1 MIRNWGIRSRVLLL
15 ALVPVVCLGFVL
27 GTYLTRVRVHDLH
40 ASEQALGDT
49 LATQLASASE
59 FGVFSNNV
67 RILRT
72 LAQAVSREPGVESIT
87 ITDRYDHILAQV
99 IHPTRQGR
107 GLINNATQRIGNE
120 TGLANTLTFTRPII
134 LQSIPVGG
142 LNELLKNDGK
152 TPVSLAGQFQVLGK
166 VTVKLSEA
174 HYAARQTQIIVNG
187 GIIMLSCLALSILL
201 ALVIGGSVAV
211 PITRVIEMV
220 SRFSS
225 GDHATRVPERSGG
238 EIGQLESGINLMAAN
253 AERSQQELKIQVN
266 QATAE
271 LRETMD
277 EMEVKNVELD
287 LARKRALQAS
297 RAKSEFLSNMS
308 HEIRT
313 PMNAIVGFAGL
324 LAKTRLNKDQRDY
337 LDTVQHSATIL
348 LALID
353 DVLGLQSL
361 EAGKPIQPVAFNLRE
376 LLEQAITLLAPEA
389 YQKELELISYLPVD
403 LPVNYMGDAVKISR
417 VLINLLSNAVKFTE
431 QGHVKLSARAIKTSM
446 HAITLRI
453 SVQDTGI
460 GIQQEHIKELFKP
473 FTMLNTVTGQ
483 RYSGTGLGLAISRQ
497 LMDALGGTL
506 NVFSRPGEGSE
517 FRMELALD
525 LLPASP
531 RLLPAN
537 SHGRALLYE
546 SQPGM
551 TTAMQSRLEG
561 FGHTVVACNNF
572 SRLSTQLHSAT
583 KAGFDL
589 LILSLSYNE
598 VRDCSKFS
606 GLRRGGKT
614 PPMIVLIN
622 SLESSVQQ
630 RISKAVD
637 GVCLPKCVD
646 TPTLEEKIRRL
657 LPRYSSEQVTKP
669 RGLTIIPRPLIGR
682 NVLVVEDNRINRRL
696 ISLQLRELGAD
707 VMQAENGAAALA
719 CFADKRPDVILL
731 DMRLGRETGLE
742 VAKKLVQAAK
752 EYPVPILMLSATRE
766 EVSFEVSRS
775 LGIRRWL
782 LKPVDEQV
790 LEQALLAAVLAAPPN
805 TPAKSDSLEEL
816 KTALTRLRPEIL
828 AMLRQDLPKQQQAIL
843 GAWERNDIVALQE
856 GLHILHGTA
865 AVCRL
870 VQLKAYCNTMESML
884 IKQSRIEYIL
894 PFKMKLKEEITRVI
908 ALLETGNHETD
919 GSAQSSTYAG

>member
-15 ALVPVVCLGFVL
+15 ALVPLVCLGFVL

-59 FGVFSNNV
+59 YGVFSNNV
-67 RILRT
+67 RILQT
-72 LAQAVSREPGVESIT
+72 LAQTVSREPGVESIT
-87 ITDRYDHILAQV
+87 ITDRHGHILTQI
-99 IHPTRQGR
+99 IHPTPQGR
-107 GLINNATQRIGNE
+107 GLINNATQRIGTE
-120 TGLANTLTFTRPII
+120 TGLTSTLTFTRPVI
-134 LQSIPVGG
+134 LQSIPSGG
-142 LNELLKNDGK
+142 LNEFLNNSGK
-152 TPVSLAGQFQVLGK
+152 TKNSLAQQSQVLGK

-220 SRFSS
+220 SHFSS
-225 GDHATRVPERSGG
+225 GDHTARVPERSGG

-253 AERSQQELKIQVN
+253 AERSQQELIIQVN

-277 EMEVKNVELD
+277 EMEVKNIELD
-287 LARKRALQAS
+287 LARKRALQAT

-313 PMNAIVGFAGL
+313 PMNAIVGFTGL

-337 LDTVQHSATIL
+337 LDTVQNSAAIL

-361 EAGKPIQPVAFNLRE
+361 EAGKPIQPVAFNLRD

-389 YQKELELISYLPVD
+389 YQKELELIAYLPAD
-403 LPVNYMGDAVKISR
+403 LPVNYKGDAVKISR

-431 QGHVKLSARAIKTSM
+431 QGQVKLSVRAIKEST
-446 HAITLRI
+446 HAITLRV

-473 FTMLNTVTGQ
+473 FTTLNTATGQ

-525 LLPASP
+525 LLPLSP
-531 RLLPAN
+531 HLPPAN
-537 SHGRALLYE
+537 PHGRALLYE
-546 SQPGM
+546 SQSDM
-551 TTAMQSRLEG
+551 VTAMQSRLEG
-561 FGHTVVACNNF
+561 LGYTVVACNNF
-572 SRLSTQLHSAT
+572 SRLSTHLHSAT
-583 KAGFDL
+583 KAGFDV

-606 GLRRGGKT
+606 GLRRDGKT
-614 PPMIVLIN
+614 PPTIVLIN

-637 GVCLPKCVD
+637 GVCLSKCAD
-646 TPTLEEKIRRL
+646 TPTLEAKIRQL
-657 LPRYSSEQVTKP
+657 LPQHTSEQATKP
-669 RGLTIIPRPLIGR
+669 CPPIVMRPLIGR

-696 ISLQLRELGAD
+696 ITLQLRELGAD

-719 CFADKRPDVILL
+719 CFADNRPDVILL
-731 DMRLGRETGLE
+731 DMRLGRETGLD
-742 VAKKLVQAAK
+742 VAEKLVQAAK
-752 EYPVPILMLSATRE
+752 DNPVPILMLSATRE

-782 LKPVDEQV
+782 LKPVDEQT
-790 LEQALLAAVLAAPPN
+790 LKQALLEAVLTAPLD
-805 TPAKSDSLEEL
+805 TPPGKVDSLEEL
-816 KTALTRLRPEIL
+816 KTALTKLQPEIL
-828 AMLRQDLPKQQQAIL
+828 TMLRQDLPMQQQTIL
-843 GAWERNDIVALQE
+843 NAWERNDITALQKA
-856 GLHILHGTA
+856 LHILHGTA
-865 AVCRL
+865 AMCKL
-870 VQLKAYCNTMESML
+870 TQLKAYCSTMESML
-884 IKQSRIEYIL
+884 IKQLQIEYISS
-894 PFKMKLKEEITRVI
+894 FKIKLKEEITRVI
-908 ALLETGNHETD
+908 VALETGNHEPGRTAHNST
-919 GSAQSSTYAG
+919 SAG

>member
-1 MIRNWGIRSRVLLL
+1 MIRDWGIRSRVLLL

-27 GTYLTRVRVHDLH
+27 GTYLTRVRVYDLH

-59 FGVFSNNV
+59 YGVFSNNV
-67 RILRT
+67 RILQT
-72 LAQAVSREPGVESIT
+72 LAHAVSREPGVESIT
-87 ITDRYDHILAQV
+87 ITDHDGHVLAKV
-99 IHPTRQGR
+99 IHPTPQGH
-107 GLINNATQRIGNE
+107 GLINNVTQRIGTE
-120 TGLANTLTFTRPII
+120 TGLANTLTFTRPIT
-134 LQSIPVGG
+134 LQSVPSGG
-142 LNELLKNDGK
+142 LNEFLNNGGK
-152 TPVSLAGQFQVLGK
+152 THNSLAQQSQVLGK

-201 ALVIGGSVAV
+201 ALGIGGSVAV

-225 GDHATRVPERSGG
+225 GDHAARVPERSGG

-253 AERSQQELKIQVN
+253 AEHSQQELITQVN

-287 LARKRALQAS
+287 LARKRALQAT
-297 RAKSEFLSNMS
+297 RTKSEFLSNMS

-313 PMNAIVGFAGL
+313 PMNAIVGFTGL

-337 LDTVQHSATIL
+337 LDTVQHSAAIL

-389 YQKELELISYLPVD
+389 YQKELELIAYLPAD
-403 LPVNYMGDAVKISR
+403 LPVNYRGDAVKISR

-431 QGHVKLSARAIKTSM
+431 QGQVKLSVHAIKEST
-446 HAITLRI
+446 HAITLRV

-460 GIQQEHIKELFKP
+460 GIQKEHIKELFKP
-473 FTMLNTVTGQ
+473 FTTLHTATGQ

-525 LLPASP
+525 LLPSSP
-531 RLLPAN
+531 HQN

-546 SQPGM
+546 SQPDTAM
-551 TTAMQSRLEG
+551 AMQSRLESIG
-561 FGHTVVACNNF
+561 YAVVACTNLNK
-572 SRLSTQLHSAT
+572 LSTQLQSAT
-583 KAGFDL
+583 RAHFDL

-598 VRDCSKFS
+598 VRDCSRFS
-606 GLRRGGKT
+606 GLRKDGKT
-614 PPMIVLIN
+614 LPTIVLIN

-630 RISKAVD
+630 KISKAGD

-646 TPTLEEKIRRL
+646 TPTLEAKIRQL
-657 LPRYSSEQVTKP
+657 LPQYTSEQATKP
-669 RGLTIIPRPLIGR
+669 RMPSIVMRPLIGR

-696 ISLQLRELGAD
+696 ITLQLCELGAD
-707 VMQAENGAAALA
+707 VMQAENGVAALA

-731 DMRLGRETGLE
+731 DMRLGRETGLD
-742 VAKKLVQAAK
+742 VAEKLVQVAK
-752 EYPVPILMLSATRE
+752 ENPVPILMLSATRE

-782 LKPVDEQV
+782 LKPVDEQT
-790 LEQALLAAVLAAPPN
+790 LEQALLEVALTAPPD
-805 TPAKSDSLEEL
+805 TPGNADSLEEL
-816 KTALTRLRPEIL
+816 KTALTKLRPEIL
-828 AMLRQDLPKQQQAIL
+828 TMLRQDLPVQQQTVL
-843 GAWERNDIVALQE
+843 NAWERNDIAALQKA
-856 GLHILHGTA
+856 LHILHGTA
-865 AVCRL
+865 AMCKL
-870 VQLKAYCNTMESML
+870 TQLKAYCSAMESTLM
-884 IKQSRIEYIL
+884 KQSKIEYIS
-894 PFKMKLKEEITRVI
+894 PFEIKLKEEITRVI
-908 ALLETGNHETD
+908 VALEIGNHEPGRT
-919 GSAQSSTYAG
+919 AHNSTPAG

>member
-59 FGVFSNNV
+59 YGVFSNNV
-67 RILRT
+67 RILQT
-72 LAQAVSREPGVESIT
+72 LAHAVSREPGVESIT
-87 ITDRYDHILAQV
+87 ITDHDGHVLAQV
-99 IHPTRQGR
+99 IHPTPQGH
-107 GLINNATQRIGNE
+107 GLINNATQRIGTE
-120 TGLANTLTFTRPII
+120 TGLASTLTFTRPII
-134 LQSIPVGG
+134 LQSIPAGG
-142 LNELLKNDGK
+142 LNEFLNNGGK
-152 TPVSLAGQFQVLGK
+152 TQNSLAQQSQVLGK

-225 GDHATRVPERSGG
+225 GDHAARVPERSGG

-253 AERSQQELKIQVN
+253 AERSQQELIIQVN

-287 LARKRALQAS
+287 LARKRALQAT

-313 PMNAIVGFAGL
+313 PMNAIVGFTGL

-337 LDTVQHSATIL
+337 LDTVQRSAAIL

-376 LLEQAITLLAPEA
+376 LLEQAIILLAPEA
-389 YQKELELISYLPVD
+389 YQKELELIAYLPADLPVD
-403 LPVNYMGDAVKISR
+403 YKGDAVKISR

-431 QGHVKLSARAIKTSM
+431 QGQVKLSVHAIKEST
-446 HAITLRI
+446 HAITLRV

-473 FTMLNTVTGQ
+473 FTTLNTATGQ

-525 LLPASP
+525 LLPLSP
-531 RLLPAN
+531 HLLPAN
-537 SHGRALLYE
+537 PHGRALLYE
-546 SQPGM
+546 SQPDM
-551 TTAMQSRLEG
+551 ATAMQSRLEG
-561 FGHTVVACNNF
+561 LGYTVVACNNF

-583 KAGFDL
+583 KAGFDV

-606 GLRRGGKT
+606 GLRRDGKT
-614 PPMIVLIN
+614 PPTIVLIN

-630 RISKAVD
+630 RISKAGD

-646 TPTLEEKIRRL
+646 TPTLEAKIRRL
-657 LPRYSSEQVTKP
+657 LPQYTSEQATKP
-669 RGLTIIPRPLIGR
+669 RMPPIIMRPLIGR

-696 ISLQLRELGAD
+696 ITLQLCELGAD

-731 DMRLGRETGLE
+731 DMRLGWETGLD
-742 VAKKLVQAAK
+742 VAEKLVQVAK
-752 EYPVPILMLSATRE
+752 ENPVPILMLSATRE

-782 LKPVDEQV
+782 LKPVDEQT
-790 LEQALLAAVLAAPPN
+790 LEQALLEVVLTAPPD
-805 TPAKSDSLEEL
+805 TPGNADSLEEL
-816 KTALTRLRPEIL
+816 KTTLTKLRPEIL
-828 AMLRQDLPKQQQAIL
+828 AMLRQDLPMQQQTIL
-843 GAWERNDIVALQE
+843 NAWERHDIAALQKA
-856 GLHILHGTA
+856 LHILHGTA
-865 AVCRL
+865 AMCKL
-870 VQLKAYCNTMESML
+870 TQLKTYCSTMESML
-884 IKQSRIEYIL
+884 IKQFQIEYIS
-894 PFKMKLKEEITRVI
+894 PFKIKLKEEITRVI
-908 ALLETGNHETD
+908 VALETGNHEPGRTAHNST
-919 GSAQSSTYAG
+919 SAG